1 MSNQREQLNE
11 MKEFMAIAE
20 DSDDKPY
27 ICVHAK
33 KGKYECH
40 ATSSYGA
47 AKKAAEHWKLKST
60 AGIDAHRAVDETAD
74 LFKPDE
80 LYTDDEFDQ
89 MDAGPECSYCDDEE
103 PLDGV
108 ACLNCGSHQ
117 FVGEDDAEGKAFI
130 DDYESKTAD
139 NNPCMYCDGG
149 DESCEVCHGKDEM
162 FEDEADGMGSYDI
175 IWNDETWKEA
185 LPYDQAEK
193 EVKRIL
199 QIIDDSALQ
208 AHDNNDHLKVKKT
221 AKAGSAMLWTVLDPI
236 DGDTQTILVEPSD
249 MPAGYTGESISLDAI
264 VESILEEFP
273 GQPKDY
279 YDPEDDDVPSFAK
292 GKSAMLKAAGAK
304 DLPMSD
310 FERDHIDSN
319 IEDEE
324 LGLRFD

>member
-60 AGIDAHRAVDETAD
+60 AGIDAHLAD
-74 LFKPDE
+74 VKHS
-80 LYTDDEFDQ
+80 T
-89 MDAGPECSYCDDEE
+89 
-103 PLDGV
+103 
-108 ACLNCGSHQ
+108 Q